1 MQKITSNNNITS
13 LYRREIGLAAMKS
26 VVTAGIL
33 VHKARECTECKL
45 SKHSLEAVSLKTRR
59 RERYGGG
66 ITPLETSIFTASK
79 GAVDPI
85 NCI

>member
-1 MQKITSNNNITS
+1 MQKITSNNNITR
-13 LYRREIGLAAMKS
+13 LCRREIGLAAMKS